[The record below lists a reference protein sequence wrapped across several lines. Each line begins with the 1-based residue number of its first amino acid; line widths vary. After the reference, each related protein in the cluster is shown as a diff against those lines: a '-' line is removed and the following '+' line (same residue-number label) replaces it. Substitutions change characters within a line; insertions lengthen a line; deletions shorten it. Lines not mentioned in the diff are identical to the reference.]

1 MSASIKYSYIV
12 LRYVHDTMTGEF
24 VNVGVALHAPE
35 AGYLGAICR
44 TTYRRVSAAFPGLR
58 REHFRAVMRH
68 IQASFEQMG
77 EQMGERL
84 SAQPIVP
91 DGRALQDI
99 ARSVLP
105 ADDSSLQWGPVGV
118 GLASDPSQKLE
129 ALFDRMV
136 MRHDEPPP
144 TRVRRTDDDVWRNFK
159 RDLEQRRLLR
169 YFEPKTISVQDD
181 EVRFEHAWKN
191 GVWHC
196 VEPVSFDMAAA
207 ENIKDKAHRLLGQL
221 TSVRDTTENF
231 RLYMLVARPGD
242 DALMSAFESALSILQ
257 KMPCDMEIVHED
269 DHSALADRLA
279 REVDG
284 HVQQQGSL
292 S

>member
-1 MSASIKYSYIV
+1 MSASIKYSYTV

-35 AGYLGAICR
+35 AGYLSAICR
-44 TTYRRVSAAFPGLR
+44 TTYRRVSAAFPGLKG
-58 REHFRAVMRH
+58 EHFRAVMRH
-68 IQASFEQMG
+68 VQARF

-84 SAQPIVP
+84 SAESNSSGNQS
-91 DGRALQDI
+91 LLDI

-105 ADDSSLQWGPVGV
+105 SDDSSFQWGPVGV
-118 GLASDPSQKLE
+118 GLAADPSQKLE
-129 ALFDRMV
+129 ALFNRMV
-136 MRHDEPPP
+136 MRYDEQAP

-169 YFEPKTISVQDD
+169 FFEPKTIAVQDD

-207 ENIKDKAHRLLGQL
+207 ETIKDKAHKLLGQIA
-221 TSVRDTTENF
+221 SVHETAENF
-231 RLYMLVARPGD
+231 RLYMLVARPDD
-242 DALMSAFESALSILQ
+242 DALMPAFESALSILQ
-257 KMPCDMEIVHED
+257 KMPCDKEIVQED
-269 DHSALADRLA
+269 DHTSLADRLA
-279 REVDG
+279 SEVEN
-284 HVQQQGSL
+284 HLKQQKL
-292 S
+292 AT

>member
-1 MSASIKYSYIV
+1 MSASIKYSYTV
-12 LRYVHDTMTGEF
+12 LRYVHDTLTGEF

-35 AGYLGAICR
+35 VGYLSAICR
-44 TTYRRVSAAFPGLR
+44 TTYRRVSAAFPGLKG
-58 REHFRAVMRH
+58 EHFRAVMRH
-68 IQASFEQMG
+68 VQARF

-84 SAQPIVP
+84 SAESNAPGSQS
-91 DGRALQDI
+91 LLDI

-105 ADDSSLQWGPVGV
+105 ADDSSFQWGPVGV
-118 GLASDPSQKLE
+118 GLAADPSQKLE
-129 ALFDRMV
+129 ALFNRMV
-136 MRHDEPPP
+136 MRYDEQAP

-169 YFEPKTISVQDD
+169 YFEPKTIAVQDD

-207 ENIKDKAHRLLGQL
+207 ETIKDKAHKLLGQI
-221 TSVRDTTENF
+221 TSVNGTSEDF
-231 RLYMLVARPGD
+231 RLYMLVARPD
-242 DALMSAFESALSILQ
+242 DESLMPAFESALSILQ
-257 KMPCDMEIVHED
+257 KMPCDKEIVQED

-279 REVDG
+279 SEVEA
-284 HVQQQGSL
+284 HLKQQRL
-292 S
+292 VN

>member
-1 MSASIKYSYIV
+1 MSASIKYSYTV

-35 AGYLGAICR
+35 AGYLSAICR

-58 REHFRAVMRH
+58 GEHFRAVMRH
-68 IQASFEQMG
+68 VQARF

-84 SAQPIVP
+84 SAEANASGSQS
-91 DGRALQDI
+91 LLDI
-99 ARSVLP
+99 ARGVLP
-105 ADDSSLQWGPVGV
+105 SDDSSFQWGPVGV
-118 GLASDPSQKLE
+118 GLAADPSQKLE
-129 ALFDRMV
+129 ALFNRMV
-136 MRHDEPPP
+136 MRYDEQAPS
-144 TRVRRTDDDVWRNFK
+144 RVRRTDDDVWRNFK

-207 ENIKDKAHRLLGQL
+207 ESIKDKAHKLLGQI
-221 TSVRDTTENF
+221 TSVNGTAEGF
-231 RLYMLVARPGD
+231 RLYMLVARPDD
-242 DALMSAFESALSILQ
+242 DALMPAFESALSILQ
-257 KMPCDMEIVHED
+257 KMPCDKEIVQED
-269 DHSALADRLA
+269 DHAALADRLA
-279 REVDG
+279 QEVDD
-284 HVQQQGSL
+284 HLKQQRLIS
-292 S
+292 

>member
-1 MSASIKYSYIV
+1 MSASVKYSYTV
-12 LRYVHDTMTGEF
+12 LRYVHDTVTGEF

-35 AGYLGAICR
+35 VGYLSAICR

-58 REHFRAVMRH
+58 GEHFRAVMRH
-68 IQASFEQMG
+68 VQARFEQMG
-77 EQMGERL
+77 EQLPSDQTASGK
-84 SAQPIVP
+84 Q
-91 DGRALQDI
+91 ALLDI
-99 ARSVLP
+99 AKSVLP

-118 GLASDPSQKLE
+118 GLATDPSQKLE
-129 ALFDRMV
+129 SLFNRMV
-136 MRHDEPPP
+136 TRYDDQTS

-196 VEPVSFDMAAA
+196 VEPVSFDLAAA
-207 ENIKDKAHRLLGQL
+207 ETIKDKAHKLLGQI
-221 TSVRDTTENF
+221 TSIYGTPESF
-231 RLYMLVARPGD
+231 RLYMLVARPED
-242 DALMSAFESALSILQ
+242 DALMPAFESALSILQ
-257 KMPCDMEIVHED
+257 KMPCEKEIVQED
-269 DHSALADRLA
+269 EHAALADRLA
-279 REVDG
+279 NEVET
-284 HVQQQGSL
+284 HLQQQRLL